1 MRVKY
6 VKGDID
12 LVFSD
17 LFFIY
22 LFLPLCLG
30 LYFLRRNLNYRNAV
44 LIAFSIVFYA
54 WGEPVWIF
62 LLMFSAFIDFLNGK
76 FIEKH
81 RGEQISKLGVVLS
94 MLVNLGFLA
103 TFKYSGFIMDNVN
116 ALLGTALPV
125 PSFALPI
132 GISFY
137 SFQSMS
143 YVIDVYRG
151 EVRAQKSY
159 FKFLMYISMFFQL
172 VAGPIVR
179 YQTIAEEIDDRH
191 ITLSDFSDG
200 LTRFVF
206 GLGKKVIIANNVGN
220 IATELLSFSDKPS
233 SVFSIWMGVIMFS
246 LQIFFDFSGYSD
258 MAIGLGRMAGFHFN
272 ENFNYPYVSATVSEF
287 WRRWHISMGSF
298 FRDYVYIPLG
308 GNRKHVYLNL
318 FIVWFLTGLWHG
330 ASWNFIL
337 WGLYFGLF
345 IALERLF
352 LGKLLAKIPRF
363 ISHIYLLFVVV
374 IGWALFYFTDFSQL
388 RVCLGSMFGFA
399 GIPLFDDITFNT
411 VMQNLFI
418 ILAAVILS
426 TPVVK
431 LLGKRLERREFD
443 SKSVF
448 YASRIAKTSAAVVI
462 LLVSSLMLVAQTY
475 NPFLYYRF

>member
-1 MRVKY
+1 M
-6 VKGDID
+6 
-12 LVFSD
+12 VFSD

-30 LYFLRRNLNYRNAV
+30 LYFLRRNLAYRNAV
-44 LIAFSIVFYA
+44 LIAFSLIFYA
-54 WGEPVWIF
+54 WGEPVWVF
-62 LLMFSAFIDFLNGK
+62 LLMLSAFIDFLNGK

-81 RGEQISKLGVVLS
+81 RGESISKLGIVVSL
-94 MLVNLGFLA
+94 LVNLGFLA
-103 TFKYSGFIMDNVN
+103 TFKYSGFIVENVN

-159 FKFLMYISMFFQL
+159 FRFLMYISMFFQL

-179 YQTIAEEIDDRH
+179 YQTIADEIEDRH
-191 ITLSDFSDG
+191 ITLSDFSEG

-220 IATELLSFSDKPS
+220 IATELLTFTDKPA

-246 LQIFFDFSGYSD
+246 LQIFFDFAGYSD
-258 MAIGLGRMAGFHFN
+258 MAIGLGRMAGFHFT

-318 FIVWFLTGLWHG
+318 FIVWLLTGLWHG

-374 IGWALFYFTDFSQL
+374 IGWALFYFTDFTQL
-388 RVCLGSMFGFA
+388 GVCFSSMFGFS
-399 GIPLFDDITFNT
+399 GIPLYDDITFNT
-411 VMQNLFI
+411 LMQNLFV
-418 ILAAVILS
+418 ILAAILLS

-431 LLGKRLERREFD
+431 ILDKKLYNLEIE
-443 SKSVF
+443 SKAVF
-448 YASRIAKTSAAVVI
+448 YASRISKTGAAVII